1 MKIFK
6 NIMLVL
12 LGVAITVGIASLA
25 VCIGSAIN
33 GVSFNQQIVDWSLK
47 LPNTTA
53 NLNII

>member
-1 MKIFK
+1 
-6 NIMLVL
+6 MLVL
-12 LGVAITVGIASLA
+12 LGVAITVGIACLT